1 MLPLTSRDYNSM
13 FNSIKDLIAK
23 IEPRA
28 EVSLDKANV
37 ESIIAKIVAGCVDTL
52 SYNLLLSLL

>member
-1 MLPLTSRDYNSM
+1 MITLPFTSRDYNAI
-13 FNSIKDLIAK
+13 FDSIKEIITS

-37 ESIIAKIVAGCVDTL
+37 ESIIAKVIAG
-52 SYNLLLSLL
+52 